1 MQQITKEQLTS
12 LENVARASATSA
24 QDALSKLIDIP
35 VRLEMMRTRVM
46 EVERLTYILAAPQES
61 VSAVLLPITGE
72 GNMGSSVLISSLE
85 ESHHLAEL
93 VMKRPKGSLTKLDAL
108 MTSAIMETAN
118 IIGGAFLS
126 VLSDTTG
133 ISLVQSVPSLTIAT
147 MQEVVDATVTKL
159 HEGTS
164 KSSVAFEID
173 FGLKITTTTTTT
185 TTEEIITHYVFLLE
199 VAFAKKLLKALE
211 KSST

>member
-133 ISLVQSVPSLTIAT
+133 ISLVQSVPTIAT